1 MTDILLSAY
10 NGETYLPELL
20 GSLERQSCPDF
31 RVIARSD
38 GSTDG
43 TLELLRQQSERDSRF
58 TAVEGEPSGS
68 PSGGFFAALALSDGD
83 YAAFCDQ
90 DDVWHPDKLE
100 KTLRLMKT
108 AEEHLGKDTPLL
120 VHTDLRVVDA
130 ELRELSPSMMRSQ
143 QLCPEQSG
151 LPRLLCQ
158 SLVTGCTVLIN
169 APLRSLVLSRLP
181 EQCLMY
187 DWWISLTAAAF
198 GKILY
203 LNEATIDYRQHGENL
218 VGAKN
223 VKSAAYLRKNLEN
236 TDALRKMLLLS
247 CDQAAAFAA
256 CFADRLDAEQKKLV
270 EEYAALPKLG
280 KAEKLRTLYRLGT
293 LKCGG
298 LRRLGQLL
306 LI

>member
-10 NGETYLPELL
+10 NGEVFLPELL
-20 GSLERQSCPDF
+20 RSLESQSCPDF

-43 TLELLRQQSERDSRF
+43 TLELLSRQSERDSRF
-58 TAVEGEPSGS
+58 LTVAGERSGS

-83 YAAFCDQ
+83 YAMFCDQ

-100 KTLRLMKT
+100 KTLRVMKT

-130 ELRELSPSMMRSQ
+130 ELRTLSSSMMRSQ
-143 QLCPEQSG
+143 QLCPERSG

-158 SLVTGCTVLIN
+158 SLVTGCTVMIN
-169 APLRSLVLSRLP
+169 APLRELVLSALP
-181 EQCLMY
+181 EDCLMY
-187 DWWISLTAAAF
+187 DWWLSLAAAAF
-198 GKILY
+198 GRILY
-203 LNEATIDYRQHGENL
+203 LNEATIDYRQHGGNA

-223 VKSAAYLRKNLEN
+223 VKSPAYLRQRLEN
-236 TDALRKMLLLS
+236 TDALRRSLLS
-247 CDQAAAFAA
+247 TCDQAAAFAA
-256 CFADRLDAEQKKLV
+256 CFGERMDGEKRRLV

-280 KAEKLRTLYRLGT
+280 KAERLRTLQRLGT
-293 LKCGG
+293 VKCGT
-298 LRRLGQLL
+298 LRRIGQFLF
-306 LI
+306 I